1 MSISRY
7 VIIVKFEKYII
18 IFISLTR
25 VLPRG
30 CHWFFYS
37 RSILSLRCLLVS
49 LGRLLSLS
57 LLLLALPPENAFS
70 VVQAETVLPPGRMK
84 GEEEVKD

>member
-1 MSISRY
+1 MTISRY
-7 VIIVKFEKYII
+7 VIIVKFEQYII

-37 RSILSLRCLLVS
+37 RCILSLCCLLVS

-57 LLLLALPPENAFS
+57 LLLLAFPPENAFS